1 LNNPPFPHKPSTPL
15 VAYLSRPEPESLAEY
30 LVAFANSDGGTILN
44 LSAEGCAITSESV
57 ASAKAYLQLTIQ
69 LREQEEPLQVD
80 LAAVRWSS
88 ATRFGVE
95 FIKIRPEEGE
105 RLKKFVEALES
116 TT

>member
-1 LNNPPFPHKPSTPL
+1 
-15 VAYLSRPEPESLAEY
+15 V
-30 LVAFANSDGGTILN
+30 
-44 LSAEGCAITSESV
+44 SAEGCAITSETV
-57 ASAKAYLQLTIQ
+57 AGTAVYLQLTMQ
-69 LREQEEPLQVD
+69 LREREEPVQVD

-105 RLKKFVEALES
+105 RLKKFVKTLES

>member
-1 LNNPPFPHKPSTPL
+1 MEGRKHT
-15 VAYLSRPEPESLAEY
+15 R
-30 LVAFANSDGGTILN
+30 FAVQLPVSFSGDQFSHGGTILN
-44 LSAEGCAITSESV
+44 VSAEGCAITSKTV
-57 ASAKAYLQLTIQ
+57 AGAAVYLQLTMQ
-69 LREQEEPLQVD
+69 LREREEPVQVD

-105 RLKKFVEALES
+105 RLKKFVKVLES